1 MTLIGDAAAGA
12 AATPGK
18 EKPMSLHLQSRR
30 LPFLMNQLPLLFA
43 VTPGTTQPRM
53 FVEGIMKGNFGSNLL
68 LNDFGKVKKNEV
80 TIQAQFNEKKELD
93 TLLEHHGDTWYLA
106 FGGPWGGMWQNQRT
120 ALRSGDWSGS
130 KFKASYLLHKL
141 NHAMVEWT
149 DQIRTCMHDAV
160 VGFDFKLVSEVY
172 RYFVDFMDSM
182 MNTITWDDQLSFIER
197 VAAGLHPDDAL
208 FGKRPPAVVTPDKD
222 QTRGKRRD
230 EEVDETQKGKT
241 KKPRARRDP
250 PAPERGEDNPP
261 APKSD
266 VCDWHL
272 LFLLGVKNRDTY
284 QIEEKRGKVIE
295 CRQGNECRNRHP
307 DTITKAAALNI
318 VTNCS
323 SHSFLNRFKKQA
335 LEAAEK
341 LG

>member
-1 MTLIGDAAAGA
+1 
-12 AATPGK
+12 
-18 EKPMSLHLQSRR
+18 MSLHIQSRR
-30 LPFLMNQLPLLFA
+30 LPFLTSQLPLIFA
-43 VTPGTTQPRM
+43 VVPGGAYPKT
-53 FVEGIMKGNFGSNLL
+53 FVEGVMKGNFGSAVLM
-68 LNDFGKVKKNEV
+68 NDFGKVKKGEL

-93 TLLEHHGDTWYLA
+93 VLLEHHGDTWFLA
-106 FGGPWGGMWQNQRT
+106 FGGPWESMWQKQRT

-160 VGFDFKLVSEVY
+160 EGYNLTLVSEVH
-172 RYFVDFMDSM
+172 RYFVDFMEVM
-182 MNTITWDDQLSFIER
+182 MNTITADDQLTFVER
-197 VAAGLHPDDAL
+197 VTAGLHPDDAL

-222 QTRGKRRD
+222 LTKGKRRD
-230 EEVDETQKGKT
+230 EEADETLKGKP
-241 KKPRARRDP
+241 KKQKARRDH
-250 PAPERGEDNPP
+250 EDNPP
-261 APKSD
+261 APRSD

-295 CRQGNECRNRHP
+295 CRNGAECKNKHP
-307 DTITKAAALNI
+307 DAITKAAAFNI
-318 VTNCS
+318 VANCGA
-323 SHSFLNRFKKQA
+323 HSFLAKFKKQA